1 MSDAATL
8 PSLVE
13 RERELARIDGRL
25 AEARRGDGGLL
36 VIEGPAGI
44 GKTSLV
50 RVLRHSA
57 QEAGMQTLHAR
68 GAELERGYAFGVMR
82 QALGRPLA
90 ELSPAEREL
99 VLAGPAALGVAVVD
113 PGAGSSSEEAVLHG
127 LYWLL
132 ANLAERQPLV
142 FAVDDAHW
150 ADEGSVQA
158 LAYLA
163 RRVDEL
169 PVTLV
174 VVTRPPDV
182 DARPAL
188 ASLVADPAAE
198 LLRLRPLGSTSV
210 AVLAGTAD
218 NDFVSAALEAT
229 GGNPFLLDQL
239 LRELGDERSP
249 EAIATVET
257 RAVARVV
264 LARLSANAR
273 ALARAVMVLGD
284 DATLAACAR
293 LAEIEDARAA
303 AEELEAAGVL
313 AEGATMRFRHPLLA
327 AAVAADLAVPQRA
340 AWHARAGAQLRAA
353 RAEPERIALHLSQTE
368 PSGNHETVA
377 LLLHAARRAR
387 ERGAPTAAE
396 ALLERALVEPPDDD
410 LRAEVLFELGL
421 ALTMRGDTRAA
432 DVFSEAARLACDPV
446 LRARALDERVW
457 ALGPGRGTTQIAE
470 LDTAREALPPDAHK
484 LRIRLEATRLTV
496 ATEDAREMEGALERA
511 EALGLF
517 AADAPADPDLLAHAA
532 RWRAQTG
539 DPAQAVALAERAA
552 RTAIRDHHAPVRL
565 WFPFTAIVL
574 RYAENIELG
583 LELSEYAQRTGRELG
598 SPTWF
603 GLATLWRSQFLR
615 HAGRILEAEADGR
628 IAVEAVGRT
637 GGWVGALPTATLI
650 DALIDRG
657 ELDEAE
663 HLWRASGLARAPAPG
678 RPMTVVVFTRGLLE
692 FARGELEAA
701 LATLDHAAARLEPF
715 TARSMS
721 GHDGRLARALIHHRL
736 GDTERARE
744 VAGEALEIARVWG
757 APGAHG
763 SALRVLGQ
771 VTKDVD
777 LLSRSVVL
785 TGASVQRLE
794 HARSLAALG
803 AALRRGN
810 ARAEAR
816 DALRTALDLARHCG
830 ADGLSAAVGQ
840 ELEATGV
847 RVPKRPGAGSDA
859 LTPSER
865 RIARM
870 AADDA
875 SNKQIAQELFVTV
888 KTVEMHLSNAYRKL
902 DVHSRQE
909 LPAALRT

>member
-8 PSLVE
+8 PLLVE

-50 RVLRHSA
+50 RVLRHNA
-57 QEAGMQTLHAR
+57 REAGMQVLHAR

-82 QALGRPLA
+82 QALARPLA

-113 PGAGSSSEEAVLHG
+113 PDAGSGSEETVLYG

-132 ANLAERQPLV
+132 ANLAERRPLV

-150 ADEGSVQA
+150 ADEGSVRA

-163 RRVDEL
+163 RRVAEL
-169 PVTLV
+169 SVALV
-174 VVTRPPDV
+174 VATRPPDV

-198 LLRLRPLGSTSV
+198 LLRLRPLGSAAV

-218 NDFVSAALEAT
+218 PDFVNAALGAT

-249 EAIATVET
+249 EAVASVEA
-257 RAVARVV
+257 RDVARVV
-264 LARLSANAR
+264 LGRLSANAR

-284 DATLAACAR
+284 DATRAACAR
-293 LAEIEDARAA
+293 LAEVEDARAA
-303 AEELEAAGVL
+303 AAELEAAGVL
-313 AEGATMRFRHPLLA
+313 AEGAAMRFRHPLLA
-327 AAVAADLAVPQRA
+327 AAVTADLAVPHRA
-340 AWHARAGAQLRAA
+340 AWHARAAAQLRAA
-353 RAEPERIALHLSQTE
+353 GAEPERVALQLTHTE

-377 LLLHAARRAR
+377 QLLHAARRAR

-396 ALLERALVEPPDDD
+396 TLLERALLEPPDDD

-421 ALTMRGDTRAA
+421 ALTLRGDTRAA
-432 DVFSEAARLACDPV
+432 EVLSEAARLTSDP
-446 LRARALDERVW
+446 LLGARALDERAW
-457 ALGPGRGTTQIAE
+457 ALGPGRGINQITE
-470 LDTAREALPPDAHK
+470 LDAAREALPADAHE

-496 ATEDAREMEGALERA
+496 ATEDAREMQAALKRA
-511 EALGLF
+511 ETLGFF
-517 AADAPADPDLLAHAA
+517 AADGPADPDLLAHAA

-583 LELSEYAQRTGRELG
+583 VELSEHAQRAGRELG

-615 HAGRILEAEADGR
+615 HAGRLREAEADAR

-637 GGWVGALPTATLI
+637 EGWVGALPMATLI
-650 DALIDRG
+650 DALVDRG
-657 ELDEAE
+657 ERDEAE
-663 HLWRASGLARAPAPG
+663 EVWRTSGLAEAPVAG
-678 RPMTVVVFTRGLLE
+678 RPMTVVVFTRGLLQ

-701 LATLDHAAARLEPF
+701 LATLDLAAARLEPF

-736 GDTERARE
+736 GDTARARE
-744 VAGEALEIARVWG
+744 VASEALEIARAWG
-757 APGAHG
+757 SPGAHG
-763 SALRVLGQ
+763 AALRVLGE
-771 VTKDVD
+771 VTNDVD
-777 LLSRSVVL
+777 LLRQSVAL
-785 TGASVQRLE
+785 TGTSVQRLE

-803 AALRRGN
+803 AALRRRN

-816 DALRTALDLARHCG
+816 HALRTALDLARQCG
-830 ADGLSAAVGQ
+830 ADGLSGTVSE
-840 ELEATGV
+840 ELQATGA
-847 RVPKRPGAGSDA
+847 RVPERPGAGTDA

-870 AADDA
+870 AADGA
-875 SNKQIAQELFVTV
+875 SNKDIAQELFVTV

-902 DVHSRQE
+902 DVHSRRE
-909 LPAALRT
+909 LPAALGT